1 MSIRLSTIKHSN
13 VPLRFSNVPLA
24 TYKTMKQNSTFSA
37 KALLRK
43 LLGLINTIVHI
54 LLSRNPFG
62 SNATTVKIFLPLFIC
77 SFQLSFIR
85 MENAGKS
92 FSRKL

>member
-37 KALLRK
+37 KALRK